1 MTKTG
6 YDITRTKTPAAHA
19 AAFAMRGL
27 VSDCVTA

>member
-6 YDITRTKTPAAHA
+6 YDNTRTMTPAAHA
-19 AAFAMRGL
+19 AAFTARRL